1 MPAEGKND
9 EKVTVFCQGFD
20 NTVAFLSMAYGVSRL
35 AKAFT
40 PTGRERRWLLI
51 ALLAL
56 LHLLLI
62 EGIDS
67 GVGRMLLVMHIGTF
81 ILWQPFVRAEQRLSP
96 VQLGGIALAVVAA
109 VSWINWG
116 LLILWVMLLA
126 GIVGGKVFFFAARAA
141 KLLYL
146 IVLAYL
152 VSVLLVFMVPQILPR
167 PFVVPAEF
175 AFLATYVLPGLFL
188 PMALLPVESEAE
200 NAPEVIDFLY
210 SAFVLLVLAVL
221 VLGSVAAMLLFGRG
235 YIESLVLTLAVLS
248 GVLFLLAWAWNPR
261 AGFGGLNAL
270 FSRYLLSIG
279 LPVERWLHYLAEHAQ
294 REDRP
299 ETFLDDALAG
309 MASLPWVIGGTW
321 QVRGHQGGFGVQAGR
336 RNAFGHGELAIV
348 IFTREPIGPALVW
361 HFDLLT
367 RLLGEFYGAKLRT
380 LELQQLSY
388 VKAIHETGARLTHD
402 VKNLL
407 QSLNTLCF
415 AAAAEGGESS
425 PQFQALLRRQLPA
438 IAQRLQQTL
447 DKLQRPA
454 TEAGQYQPLRR
465 WWAALRARYGQSGIE
480 FSPAT
485 AGGDAAVPAVL
496 FDSVAENLIEN
507 ALAKRREA
515 AGLRIR
521 VSLESVEGAPQ
532 PCLRVCDDGA
542 AIPAG
547 VAEALFTAPVASSNG
562 LGIGLYQAAR
572 HADFYRYVLRVACNR
587 PGEVCFEL
595 REAAPGEA
603 TSP

>member
-1 MPAEGKND
+1 
-9 EKVTVFCQGFD
+9 VT
-20 NTVAFLSMAYGVSRL
+20 RL
-35 AKAFT
+35 AQAFT
-40 PTGRERRWLLI
+40 PTQRERRWLLI

-56 LHLLLI
+56 LHLLLV

-96 VQLGGIALAVVAA
+96 IQLGGIALGVAAA

-126 GIVGGKVFFFAARAA
+126 GIVGGKVFFFAARAS

-188 PMALLPVESEAE
+188 PMALLPVEPEAE

-210 SAFVLLVLAVL
+210 SAVVLLLLAVL
-221 VLGSVAAMLLFGRG
+221 VLGSVAGMLLFGRS
-235 YIESLVLTLAVLS
+235 YIESLVYALATLSA
-248 GVLFLLAWAWNPR
+248 VLFLLAWAWNPR
-261 AGFGGLNAL
+261 AGFGGLNVL

-299 ETFLDDALAG
+299 ERFLDDALAG
-309 MASLPWVIGGTW
+309 MAGLPGVIGGAW
-321 QVRGHQGGFGVQAGR
+321 QVRHHQGGFGSREGR
-336 RNAFGHGELAIV
+336 PNAFSHGELSIS

-361 HFDLLT
+361 HFDLLA
-367 RLLGEFYGAKLRT
+367 RLLGEFYAAKLRSQ
-380 LELQQLSY
+380 ELQQLSY

-454 TEAGQYQPLRR
+454 TEAGQYLPLPR
-465 WWAALRARYGQSGIE
+465 WWAALRARYAQSGVA
-480 FSPAT
+480 FSPAA
-485 AGGDAAVPAVL
+485 AGDFQVPAVL

-507 ALAKRREA
+507 ALAKRRA
-515 AGLRIR
+515 APALSIR
-521 VSLESVEGAPQ
+521 VVLEADPL

-542 AIPAG
+542 AIAAD
-547 VAEALFTAPVASSNG
+547 VAESLFRAPVASGNG

-572 HADFYRYVLRVACNR
+572 HAEFYRYVLRVAANR

-595 REAAPGEA
+595 REAAAGEA